1 MNEVFAK
8 QQGSKTSPEE
18 AREHELSMNAKRIM
32 EVPSNWKKRLDY
44 DVRTDDN
51 PVYVGFAPTGMATS
65 EVDGWILYKMTYDGS
80 DRVTAVDIAYDSWDN
95 HLTASYS

>member
-1 MNEVFAK
+1 MNEVDTK

-51 PVYVGFAPTGMATS
+51 PVYVGFAPWGMD
-65 EVDGWILYKMTYDGS
+65 EGNVEGWLLYKMTYDGS
-80 DRVTAVDIAYDSWDN
+80 DRITEVDIAYDSWTN
-95 HLTASYS
+95 HATAVYS